1 MISPEVKTV
10 QLQYSFS
17 ATATGA
23 GVIDGIATYA
33 NSAAVRTYGAD
44 FADWAAL
51 YREYRVRSLRL
62 EFHPNAIN
70 AVAAN
75 PILFT
80 PCYTVVDRLDA
91 SSVASAGNIVSNTSL
106 NIVALDVKWMRATRA
121 QSTGE
126 ANFVQTSAD
135 SASFFTIK
143 VFATGLTNA
152 GVYGVFLVRWVTEF
166 RTRD

>member
-1 MISPEVKTV
+1 MMRPEVKTV
-10 QLQYSFS
+10 QLQYSFT

-62 EFHPNAIN
+62 EYHPNAVN
-70 AVAAN
+70 AIAAN
-75 PILFT
+75 PVLFT

-91 SSVASAGNIVSNTSL
+91 SSVASAGNIISNTSL
-106 NIVALDVKWMRATRA
+106 TIFALDQKWARSTKAN
-121 QSTGE
+121 STGE
-126 ANFVQTSAD
+126 ANFVA
-135 SASFFTIK
+135 ASSDPTNYFVVKT
-143 VFATGLTNA
+143 FATGLTNA
-152 GVYGVFLVRWVTEF
+152 GLYGVFLVRWIVEF